1 MPRYQVWYIEGP
13 NGALKK
19 SREQVV
25 EAASF
30 AEALAPFSR
39 WPVVENYNHTT
50 ASAWN
55 PGTCLYYQEMW
66 EAKRLPD

>member
-1 MPRYQVWYIEGP
+1 MPCYRICYIAGP
-13 NGALKK
+13 NLALRK

-25 EAASF
+25 EALSF
-30 AEALAPFSR
+30 AEALAPFSN

-66 EAKRLPD
+66 EAERLD